1 MLYLVLLIALAAA
14 ILSLLAVW
22 AFRDEYLVY
31 VAIYGRGGFLLERT
45 GRRYEQIAS
54 WVMPAALVR
63 YVARTT
69 APRLAALPARW
80 RAATARHRPAPAAHR
95 T

>member
-1 MLYLVLLIALAAA
+1 MLYLVLLIALAVA

-54 WVMPAALVR
+54 WVLPAALVR
-63 YVARTT
+63 YAVGQTAMRLTT
-69 APRLAALPARW
+69 VSTRW
-80 RAATARHRPAPAAHR
+80 REATARHRPAPAAHR